1 MSLEDPTPPLIIWQ
15 LCDCHDRLPPL
26 SLSLPSPHCFLLR
39 LLLQFNLQI
48 SEGNIFSANIQLKG
62 QQTER
67 QKVIE

>member
-15 LCDCHDRLPPL
+15 LCDCHDSLPLPSLTAQLPPPPQ
-26 SLSLPSPHCFLLR
+26 SCCCSSSIFKFLR
-39 LLLQFNLQI
+39 
-48 SEGNIFSANIQLKG
+48 GIFFQLKG

>member
-15 LCDCHDRLPPL
+15 LCDCHDRLPSP
-26 SLSLPSPHCFLLR
+26 SLTTQLPPPPPSCCSSSIFKFLR
-39 LLLQFNLQI
+39 
-48 SEGNIFSANIQLKG
+48 GIFFQLKG